1 MKERIKELRTQLGMT
16 QAQFAQNLGVD
27 PATISKWEHSGKI
40 PERKQKRIE
49 ELYGVNREWLATG
62 EGDLFLRGKPKEL
75 PAEVNVEQTVQDRL
89 KMIRRFF
96 RLSQKDLAD
105 RLNMCSVSIAVWERD
120 GVPASKQ
127 ALVCETLGINLA
139 WLRDGVGEMIAN
151 DTPLKYESARE
162 FAIRHGCDDMTA
174 TIFEQF
180 MNLPKIDKQAFER
193 LLVKII
199 SGRVANKAETSA
211 TVSNQQS
218 PTISVRDV
226 YSLKNSTL
234 NQNNN

>member
-40 PERKQKRIE
+40 PDRKQKRIE
-49 ELYGVNREWLATG
+49 ELYGVNREWLVTG
-62 EGDLFLRGKPKEL
+62 EGDLFFKGKPKDLSLEGN
-75 PAEVNVEQTVQDRL
+75 VNPTVQDRL
-89 KMIRRFF
+89 KMIRRLF

-105 RLNMCSVSIAVWERD
+105 RLGMCGVSIALWERD
-120 GVPASKQ
+120 GIPANKQ

-139 WLRDGVGEMIAN
+139 WLRDGVGEMIAS
-151 DTPLKYESARE
+151 DTPLQYESARE
-162 FAIRHGCDDMTA
+162 FAIRHDCDDTTA

-180 MNLPKIDKQAFER
+180 MNLSKNDKQTFER

-199 SGRVANKAETSA
+199 SGRVTNKAETSA
-211 TVSNQQS
+211 AVSNQQS